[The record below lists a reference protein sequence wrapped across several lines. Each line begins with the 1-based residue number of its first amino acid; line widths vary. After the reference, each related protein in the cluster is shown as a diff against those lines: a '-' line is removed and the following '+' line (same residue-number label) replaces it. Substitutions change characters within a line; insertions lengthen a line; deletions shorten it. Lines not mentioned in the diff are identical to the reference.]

1 MKSPGKQITD
11 MLIEKPERRRFDIA
25 VDRKAAT
32 PILAYPPTYETVDRV
47 IPGRTW
53 QYRMRSLIT
62 PGSTVGSGIVYVR
75 ETSFTTNTIV
85 PVAPGA
91 PKPQPVMTYDVQQ
104 QPVIT
109 IPAYL
114 KLPSQY
120 WQDFAMLQSWM
131 DSRLMYG
138 LALAEENQF
147 LNGNGTAPNLQGFM
161 AVALT
166 APAPTPAPTPGAA
179 AVLAGVASGIAS
191 VYGQAYAPNGIV
203 LNPNDFG
210 LMLFALGTPTLV
222 TTPITLWGIPVVA
235 TQAMA
240 SGSYLVGQFDP
251 YSQIFDREEA
261 AVEVADQNEDDFIR
275 DLVTVR
281 AEERLA
287 LAIYQPSAFAKGTFL
302 LS

>member
-1 MKSPGKQITD
+1 MKTAGQQITD
-11 MLIEKPERRRFDIA
+11 TLTEKPECRRFELTL
-25 VDRKAAT
+25 DRKAVT
-32 PILAYPPTYETVDRV
+32 PILSYPPTYETVDRV

-53 QYRMRSLIT
+53 LYRMRSLIA
-62 PGSTVGSGIVYVR
+62 PGTTVGSGIVYLR
-75 ETSFTTNTIV
+75 EVSFNASVIG

-91 PKPQPVMTYDVQQ
+91 PKPQPVTSYDVHL

-114 KLPSQY
+114 KLPKQY

-131 DSRLMYG
+131 DARLMYG

-147 LNGNGTAPNLQGFM
+147 LNGDGTGANLQGFM

-166 APAPTPAPTPGAA
+166 APPPAPVPSPGPA
-179 AVLAGVASGIAS
+179 AVLAGVASGVAS
-191 VYGQAYAPNGIV
+191 VYGQGYAPNGIV

-210 LMLFALGTPTLV
+210 LMLFALGAPTLV
-222 TTPITLWGIPVVA
+222 TTPVSLWGIPVVV

-240 SGSYLVGQFDP
+240 SGNYLVGQFDP
-251 YSQIFDREEA
+251 FSQIFDREDA
-261 AVEVADQNEDDFIR
+261 AIEVATQNEDDFIR
-275 DLVTVR
+275 NLVVMR

>member
-1 MKSPGKQITD
+1 MKTPGQQITD
-11 MLIEKPERRRFDIA
+11 MLTESPERRRFELA
-25 VDRKAAT
+25 LDRKAVT
-32 PILAYPPTYETVDRV
+32 PILSYPSTAETVDRV

-53 QYRMRSLIT
+53 LYRMRSLIT
-62 PGSTVGSGIVYVR
+62 PGSTVGSGILYVR
-75 ETSFTTNTIV
+75 ETSFTANTIV
-85 PVAPGA
+85 PIAPGA
-91 PKPQPVMTYDVQQ
+91 PKIQPNATYDVQL

-114 KLPSQY
+114 KLPRQY
-120 WQDFAMLQSWM
+120 WQDFAMFQSWM

-138 LALAEENQF
+138 LALAEETQF

-161 AVALT
+161 GVALT
-166 APAPTPAPTPGAA
+166 APAPVPTPTPGAN
-179 AVLAGVASGIAS
+179 AVLAGVASGVAN
-191 VYGQAYAPNGIV
+191 VYGQGYAPNGIV

-210 LMLFALGTPTLV
+210 LMLFALGAPTLV
-222 TTPITLWGIPVVA
+222 TTPITLWGIPVVV

-251 YSQIFDREEA
+251 FSQIFDREDA
-261 AVEVADQNEDDFIR
+261 AVEIAEQNENDFVTN
-275 DLVTVR
+275 LVTVR